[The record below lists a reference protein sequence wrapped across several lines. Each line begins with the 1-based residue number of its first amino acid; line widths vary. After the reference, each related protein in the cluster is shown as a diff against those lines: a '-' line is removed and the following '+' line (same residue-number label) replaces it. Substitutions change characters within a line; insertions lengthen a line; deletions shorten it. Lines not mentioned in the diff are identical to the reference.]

1 MHTRF
6 DHVYFNLFK
15 SIYILFQLFQVV
27 ARENETF
34 IALFEQKTAQN
45 FEKPAPQKL
54 MVTLTYIAT
63 GDCQMYLF
71 FFCFFFHIGK
81 TRVNRKVS
89 ASSQYSK
96 KYLKDYISESLVNE
110 NNTNRS
116 FNILTETCNSYFCD
130 TTKNE
135 DFTTLQHISP
145 NNSKS
150 NSLCFYCFKYCR
162 RKSKC

>member
-1 MHTRF
+1 
-6 DHVYFNLFK
+6 
-15 SIYILFQLFQVV
+15 
-27 ARENETF
+27 
-34 IALFEQKTAQN
+34 
-45 FEKPAPQKL
+45 
-54 MVTLTYIAT
+54 
-63 GDCQMYLF
+63 MYLVF
-71 FFCFFFHIGK
+71 FFSFFHIGK
-81 TRVNRKVS
+81 TRVNRKVN

-116 FNILTETCNSYFCD
+116 LNILTETCNCYFCD

-150 NSLCFYCFKYCR
+150 NSLCFYCFKYCG